1 MNLSIQ
7 LADKTNSRY
16 ITFQGGWVTRDLDPN
31 LVETMR
37 GLREFDNKLVK
48 RLARGALAGVDNA
61 NDNFKH
67 KRTNAKSPPTT
78 EPVFV

>member
-16 ITFQGGWVTRDLDPN
+16 ITLQRGWVTRDLDPN
-31 LVETMR
+31 LVDTAR

-48 RLARGALAGVDNA
+48 RLARGALA
-61 NDNFKH
+61 
-67 KRTNAKSPPTT
+67 
-78 EPVFV
+78 